1 VSGNQKNPSTF
12 LNQAQMQI
20 YCKENLNEIKNVLL
34 QLTNDQYT
42 FQSATLFGATI
53 GQHVRHILEFY
64 QSVLNGFEAKVI
76 NYDNRVRNL
85 SIETDTKIAIQAID
99 DICSKLKEDIS
110 DLPMILEG
118 NFCAEEGK
126 QIKIETSFLRE
137 LAYCLEH
144 SIHHQ
149 ALIKVG
155 LLEVKCLNFIDD
167 TFGLAPATIRY
178 KKQCVQ

>member
-1 VSGNQKNPSTF
+1 MKT
-12 LNQAQMQI
+12 
-20 YCKENLNEIKNVLL
+20 YCQQNLDEIKMLL
-34 QLTNDQYT
+34 TLLVKEQYVHN
-42 FQSATLFGATI
+42 SSMLSGATI

-64 QSVLNGFEAKVI
+64 QSVLNGLDTKSI
-76 NYDNRVRNL
+76 NYDNRKRNL
-85 SIETDTKIAIQAID
+85 LIETDKDFAIQIID
-99 DICSKLKEDIS
+99 SINSNLYLDILDE
-110 DLPMILEG
+110 PFVLEG

-126 QIKIETSFLRE
+126 QIQIQTTLYRE

-155 LLEVKCLNFIDD
+155 LLELNSLSLIDE

-178 KKQCVQ
+178 KKVCAQ

>member
-1 VSGNQKNPSTF
+1 MKT
-12 LNQAQMQI
+12 
-20 YCKENLNEIKNVLL
+20 YCQENLTEIKKVLL
-34 QLTNDQYT
+34 LLTDDQY
-42 FQSATLFGATI
+42 SYPSNTLFGATI

-64 QSVLNGFEAKVI
+64 QSVFNGLDTKTV
-76 NYDNRVRNL
+76 NYDNRKRNL
-85 SIETDTKIAIQAID
+85 LIETDNQYAIQVID
-99 DICSKLKEDIS
+99 EINASLALDILDET
-110 DLPMILEG
+110 LVLEG

-126 QIKIETSFLRE
+126 ETEIKTTLFRE

-155 LLEVKCLNFIDD
+155 LLEVNCLSFIDD

-178 KKQCVQ
+178 RKVCAQ

>member
-1 VSGNQKNPSTF
+1 
-12 LNQAQMQI
+12 MQT

-34 QLTNDQYT
+34 QLTNEQYT
-42 FQSATLFGATI
+42 FQSATIFGATI

-64 QSVLNGFEAKVI
+64 QSIFIGLESKII
-76 NYDNRVRNL
+76 NYDNRERNFL
-85 SIETDTKIAIQAID
+85 IETDSRIAIQVID
-99 DICSKLKEDIS
+99 EICSKLKESKS
-110 DLPMILEG
+110 DRQIILEG
-118 NFCAEEGK
+118 NFCKEEGK

-155 LLEVKCLNFIDD
+155 LLEVNCLNYIDD
-167 TFGLAPATIRY
+167 TFGLAPATIRHR
-178 KKQCVQ
+178 KQCAQ

>member
-1 VSGNQKNPSTF
+1 
-12 LNQAQMQI
+12 MQI
-20 YCKENLNEIKNVLL
+20 NCQYNLKEIKKVLL
-34 QLTNDQYT
+34 QLTKDQYT
-42 FQSATLFGATI
+42 FQSTTLFGATI

-64 QSVLNGFEAKVI
+64 QSILNGLESKVI
-76 NYDNRVRNL
+76 NYDNRERNIL
-85 SIETDTKIAIQAID
+85 VETDTRIAIQVID
-99 DICSKLKEDIS
+99 DICSKLNEDKR
-110 DLPMILEG
+110 DRQMILEG
-118 NFCAEEGK
+118 NFCEEDGGLI
-126 QIKIETSFLRE
+126 QIETSFFRE

>member
-1 VSGNQKNPSTF
+1 MKT
-12 LNQAQMQI
+12 
-20 YCKENLNEIKNVLL
+20 YCQQNLEEIKMLL
-34 QLTNDQYT
+34 TQLAKEQYVHN
-42 FQSATLFGATI
+42 SNMLSGATI

-64 QSVLNGFEAKVI
+64 QSVLDGLDTKSI
-76 NYDNRVRNL
+76 NYDNRKRDL
-85 SIETDTKIAIQAID
+85 LIETDKDFAIQIIESINTNLAK
-99 DICSKLKEDIS
+99 DILDE
-110 DLPMILEG
+110 PYVLEG

-126 QIKIETSFLRE
+126 QMQIQTTLYRE

-155 LLEVKCLNFIDD
+155 LFELNSLSFIDE

-178 KKQCVQ
+178 KKICAQ